1 MLEVTRLD
9 NLVQQYFNKAL
20 ALSTMRTYN
29 SARVRYLNFCTT
41 VNVTPLPINQSYM
54 CQYVALLASQRVSHK
69 SYISALR
76 HLQIASLGSDPGFSN
91 MTVLTYVLQGIK
103 HSQAQLGTNRPHTHP
118 PITTELM
125 RVLKRA
131 WEIQG
136 ASFNSIMLWAAAC
149 TCFFGFLRSG
159 EATVPTLSGYDPE
172 VHLSLSDV
180 ALDSHDSP
188 QMVLIRIKASKTDP
202 FRLGV
207 TVCLGKTNQELT

>member
-1 MLEVTRLD
+1 MSFKE
-9 NLVQQYFNKAL
+9 
-20 ALSTMRTYN
+20 S
-29 SARVRYLNFCTT
+29 SAVKR
-41 VNVTPLPINQSYM
+41 
-54 CQYVALLASQRVSHK
+54 
-69 SYISALR
+69 
-76 HLQIASLGSDPGFSN
+76 
-91 MTVLTYVLQGIK
+91 
-103 HSQAQLGTNRPHTHP
+103 SQAQLGTNRPHTHP

-136 ASFNSIMLWAAAC
+136 ASFNSIMLWAAVC

-207 TVCLGKTNQELT
+207 TVCLGKTNQEPFVGQHQDPCFIFKMASPSQEAL